1 MTFTVI
7 LVAINVLVFI
17 VLSFGGRTEDA
28 MYMIEHGAMYAPY
41 ITEYGEYYRLFTS
54 MFLHFGFTHL
64 MNNMVTL
71 CIMGKHVE
79 PLVGKVRFLAI
90 YFASGICGSLLS
102 FANDV
107 RLEEYAVSAG
117 ASGAIFG
124 ITGSLLALTILYRG
138 RVGTVTKQGVLF
150 MIAINL
156 YMGFTEEGIDNLAHI
171 GGLLAGF
178 ILTLITASKQK
189 RWSPYSEEILQ

>member
-1 MTFTVI
+1 MTLTVI
-7 LVAINVLVFI
+7 LVAVNVLVFI

-28 MYMIEHGAMYAPY
+28 VYMIEHGAMYAPY
-41 ITEYGEYYRLFTS
+41 VTDYGEYYRLFTS

-71 CIMGKHVE
+71 CIMGKYVE
-79 PLVGKVRFLAI
+79 PIMGKIRFLII
-90 YFASGICGSLLS
+90 YFASGLCGSLLS
-102 FANDV
+102 FANDI

-124 ITGSLLALTILYRG
+124 ITGSLLALTIIYRG
-138 RVGTVTKQGVLF
+138 RVGNVTRQGILL
-150 MIAINL
+150 MIGINL
-156 YMGFTEEGIDNLAHI
+156 YMGFTGDGIDNLAHI
-171 GGLLAGF
+171 GGLLGGF
-178 ILTLITASKQK
+178 ILTLITAGKQK